1 MKSSTLL
8 RKETV
13 IPAFAVSLILVFAFV
28 MPGNAFRSDS
38 NQQCGY
44 GYGYGQNDNE
54 DQQGDQNDNQQGDEN
69 DNQQGDEN
77 DQGCEVDNENDN
89 EVGNISGDDN
99 LSGGGDKE
107 DAQGETGGTHIAKTV
122 VVHKSASTT
131 KAPIHTE
138 SGDGDSQGGDGDH
151 NGGGDSGGG
160 DD

>member
-28 MPGNAFRSDS
+28 MPGNAFHNSD
-38 NQQCGY
+38 QQCGY
-44 GYGYGQNDNE
+44 GYGYGQADNE
-54 DQQGDQNDNQQGDEN
+54 DQQGDQN

-89 EVGNISGDDN
+89 EAGNTSGDDN

-107 DAQGETGGTHIAKTV
+107 DAQGETGDTHVTKKTV
-122 VVHKSASTT
+122 VVHISAPTT
-131 KAPIHTE
+131 TTPVHTE

-151 NGGGDSGGG
+151 NGGGDDGGGG
-160 DD
+160 D